1 MKNTKAPPFFKIKY
15 SNHAKKDANHVK
27 YIGTRPGVEKIPV
40 KSELAEDAA
49 HIEYAGVRPR
59 STGLFGPDPNKQ
71 PILAEA
77 MKEVGNRETTS
88 SWRIVFSLREDDA
101 RELGVTDLNAWQD
114 LTRRSMIRFIQS
126 IGMKAEEV
134 RWVGAHHP
142 EQGHPHVHVLA
153 WVTNEA
159 PRRKGELSS
168 MELRDARRGVTQE
181 VFGPLRAKLAA
192 ERTIARTTMLDMVKD
207 NVKDAGRVLQKIEL
221 EAQIADP
228 TGEKLPPKFTKQ
240 EQEILTKDIEELAK
254 IMPGKGQAKLAYM
267 PVEVKAKAR
276 TIAEWILSRPQ
287 MAGALASYE
296 KATRELT
303 GLYTKKAGRGDEAW
317 RNAYGDLRDRVAN
330 VVIRAVATVDRDGR
344 LERSQIYR
352 HDIECNTLRSVW
364 RTLEKERLRAEA
376 KARLASLQVVEQVEE
391 EGKKRSAK
399 EFEGRFM

>member
-1 MKNTKAPPFFKIKY
+1 MKSTKAPPFFKIKY

-27 YIGTRPGVEKIPV
+27 YIGTRPGVEKISV
-40 KSELAEDAA
+40 KSELAEDAV

-59 STGLFGPDPNKQ
+59 STGLFGPDPDKK

-77 MKEVGNRETTS
+77 MKEVGKRETGS
-88 SWRIVFSLREDDA
+88 SWRIVYSLREDDA

-114 LTRRSMIRFIQS
+114 LTRRSMMRFIQS

-153 WVTNEA
+153 WVANEA

-168 MELRDARRGVTQE
+168 MELRDVRRGVIQE
-181 VFGPLRAKLAA
+181 VYGPLRSKLVAK
-192 ERTIARTTMLDMVKD
+192 RTIARNTMLDMVKD

-228 TGEKLPPKFTKQ
+228 IGEKLLPRFTKQ
-240 EQEILTKDIEELAK
+240 ELGILTKDIEELVK

-267 PVEVKAKAR
+267 PAEVKEKAR
-276 TIAEWILSRPQ
+276 TIAGWILSRPQ
-287 MAGALASYE
+287 MVGSLASYE
-296 KATRELT
+296 KATKELA
-303 GLYTKKAGRGDEAW
+303 GLYTKKAGQCDEAW
-317 RNAYGDLRDRVAN
+317 ENAYGDLRNRAAN
-330 VVIRAVATVDRDGR
+330 VVIRAAAMVDRDGR
-344 LERSQIYR
+344 SGRSQINN
-352 HDIECNTLRSVW
+352 HDIARNTLRSVW

-391 EGKKRSAK
+391 KKRSSK
-399 EFEGRFM
+399 GFEGRFM